1 LGGKFQ
7 IAAVGAPEPNS
18 TDTPLAVNTWLRSE
32 IGLITPLVDWLMSI
46 IVGSRYVF
54 GAEES
59 VELALREALS
69 NAMLHGNRLYGS
81 KLVHV
86 RCWCEYGKGMTIVVR
101 DQGHGFDPN
110 AVPDPLAFENPS
122 CRTRARHPFDENCNG
137 RSFFC
142 TRRNGGPYAQ
152 GRAETRDTSLAL
164 SQRSS
169 KTVCE
174 QTVPW
179 GPCCRVT

>member
-1 LGGKFQ
+1 
-7 IAAVGAPEPNS
+7 
-18 TDTPLAVNTWLRSE
+18 
-32 IGLITPLVDWLMSI
+32 LMKI
-46 IVGSRYVF
+46 
-54 GAEES
+54 
-59 VELALREALS
+59 
-69 NAMLHGNRLYGS
+69 
-81 KLVHV
+81 
-86 RCWCEYGKGMTIVVR
+86 
-101 DQGHGFDPN
+101 
-110 AVPDPLAFENPS
+110 
-122 CRTRARHPFDENCNG
+122 CNG

-152 GRAETRDTSLAL
+152 GRAETRDASLAL